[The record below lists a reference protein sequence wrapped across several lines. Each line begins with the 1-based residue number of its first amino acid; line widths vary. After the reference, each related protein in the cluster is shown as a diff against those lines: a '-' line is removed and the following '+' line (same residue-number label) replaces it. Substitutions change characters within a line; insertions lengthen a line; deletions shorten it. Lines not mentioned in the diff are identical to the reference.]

1 MLHRQRRHGNAPRGE
16 ALCKQQSKVYP
27 MRVLPVLCAA
37 LLAAPALAPA
47 AQAASDDPTR
57 IGDVS
62 TTFRVVGRND
72 RIVVDRYD
80 DPKVSGASCYVSRAE
95 TGGIKGTV
103 GLATDPSRFSIACRA
118 TGPIT
123 VPEKLPDNEVVFGAS
138 ANWLFKEIRVSRMWD
153 AQKRTLVY
161 LVWSTQALSTG
172 GSPYNSVSVIAVN
185 APAS

>member
-1 MLHRQRRHGNAPRGE
+1 MRHIGVAILAGMLTITALMTSNAF
-16 ALCKQQSKVYP
+16 
-27 MRVLPVLCAA
+27 AA
-37 LLAAPALAPA
+37 T
-47 AQAASDDPTR
+47 DDPTR

-80 DPKVSGASCYVSRAE
+80 DPKVGGVSCYLSRAE

-103 GLATDPSRFSIACRA
+103 GIASDPSRFSIACRA
-118 TGPIT
+118 TGAVT
-123 VPEKLPDNEVVFGAS
+123 VPDRLPPNEVVFGAS
-138 ANWLFKEIRVSRMWD
+138 ANWLFKEIRVTRMWD
-153 AQKRTLVY
+153 QQKRTLVY

-172 GSPYNSVSVIAVN
+172 GSPYNSVSVVAVG

>member
-1 MLHRQRRHGNAPRGE
+1 MRRF
-16 ALCKQQSKVYP
+16 
-27 MRVLPVLCAA
+27 A
-37 LLAAPALAPA
+37 LLTLLALPAFTAAPAHA
-47 AQAASDDPTR
+47 ADDPQR

-80 DPKVSGASCYVSRAE
+80 DPKAQGVSCYLSRAE
-95 TGGIKGTV
+95 TGGIKGTI

-118 TGPIT
+118 TGPVT
-123 VPEKLPDNEVVFGAS
+123 VADKLPQNEVVFGAS
-138 ANWLFKEIRVSRMWD
+138 ANWLFKEIRVTRMWD

-172 GSPYNSVSVIAVN
+172 GSPYNSVSVVPIT
-185 APAS
+185 PATP